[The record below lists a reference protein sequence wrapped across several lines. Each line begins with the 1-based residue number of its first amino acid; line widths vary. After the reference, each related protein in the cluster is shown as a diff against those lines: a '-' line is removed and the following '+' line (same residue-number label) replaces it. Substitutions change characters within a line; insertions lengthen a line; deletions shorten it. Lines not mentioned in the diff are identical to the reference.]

1 MVLHGIACYCIV
13 LHGITYHCM
22 VLHGIAWYGMVS
34 HVIAWF
40 FMFSSYF
47 ILSSRDDETQ
57 QMKLVWNMRL
67 EKMENTGAPVFKVK
81 QDPNMQM
88 IELSEGPAV
97 DKTGEK
103 VFLSH
108 LGKWVKLIK
117 FEAESEF
124 FLHLEG

>member
-103 VFLSH
+103 VQRCTKCRRPKKGHALPV
-108 LGKWVKLIK
+108 GKNCKY
-117 FEAESEF
+117 ASN
-124 FLHLEG
+124 